1 MAAVETLAGTVL
13 FIAAAWGV
21 FLILVAAARL
31 ALGQDPRAPLL
42 WGVALLV
49 FASGGY
55 GIVYWLYGGGSALG
69 VNATFIV
76 TPADYYAE
84 QGIPFQATRYFPLEV
99 TVVPVLPVHDY
110 YMVSVDWGDG
120 SWSSWPQEWPEAR
133 PPGEPASLSHVYHDT
148 GLYTVR
154 ISIDVWR
161 WTGNDW
167 DVYTITRTFL
177 VNVTAPWD
185 EYAMVVKSFVS
196 NIDEEGGLVERGVKK
211 ALKAGGIALADA
223 FAGMIDLMARL
234 MAKTGLNAG
243 QAFYYYI
250 AMPVPS
256 NNPAISR
263 VYGEMSM
270 WALALLPIVVIARL
284 AWDGFWGWER
294 GGQALLDA
302 LRDSIAVL
310 IGIYVFIDLYGILAE
325 TLNTVSLSV
334 AQLGQLGALYAMVV
348 GVAALAGAVGLIAP
362 SAAGISAIITVM
374 LLTIVLLGAL
384 KWLVASAIVA
394 SAPMLLLLWLAPGF
408 RTVTQAA
415 LHLLA
420 GLFVFSIVA
429 AALSALVSQMA
440 LTLTAVNEGR
450 SLIVAL
456 TLPLVFALATPWIAN
471 MITSHMGLGGL
482 AGGIRGLARAPPTP
496 TISTVAAAAGGGAL
510 LMAGKR
516 PMSGQVMGYAPS
528 PVYQPRQP
536 TVATQPPAPQPGPPA
551 GRPAIQEVPPPRG
564 LGRITEP
571 VKDVLAEARGELETV
586 EPTTRRRIAVG
597 AAKAGLAL
605 GERLKRTAQ
614 EFDQTLSRELGV
626 TPVRATLKTGKYG
639 VYYPVKYTIKA
650 AKWAAPYAKE
660 YGAKAVNAAR
670 VRASAW
676 ISRVRD
682 AKTRW
687 DAS

>member
-1 MAAVETLAGTVL
+1 MPVQDLAGTVL

-42 WGVALLV
+42 WGVSLLL
-49 FASGGY
+49 FATGGY

-69 VNATFIV
+69 VNAAFVV

-99 TVVPVLPVHDY
+99 TVVPILPVHDY

-161 WTGNDW
+161 WTGYDW
-167 DVYTITRTFL
+167 DVSTITRTFL

-196 NIDEEGGLVERGVKK
+196 SIDEEGGLVERGVKK

-256 NNPAISR
+256 NNPAIGR

-270 WALALLPIVVIARL
+270 WALVLLPIVVIARL
-284 AWDGFWGWER
+284 AWEGFWEWER
-294 GGQALLDA
+294 GGQALLEV

-310 IGIYVFIDLYGILAE
+310 VGIYVFIDLYGILAE

-334 AQLGQLGALYAMVV
+334 AQLGQLGALYAMAIS
-348 GVAALAGAVGLIAP
+348 VAALAGAVGLIAP

-384 KWLVASAIVA
+384 KWLIASAIVA

-420 GLFVFSIVA
+420 GLFIFSIVA

-456 TLPLVFALATPWIAN
+456 TLPLVFALATPWITN

-496 TISTVAAAAGGGAL
+496 SISTVAAAAGGGL
-510 LMAGKR
+510 ILAGKR
-516 PMSGQVMGYAPS
+516 PMSGQVLGHAPS
-528 PVYQPRQP
+528 PVYQPRHQP
-536 TVATQPPAPQPGPPA
+536 ATPPAPPPQPTSKPQ
-551 GRPAIQEVPPPRG
+551 IQEVPPPRG
-564 LGRITEP
+564 LEKLTRP
-571 VKDVLAEARGELETV
+571 VRDVLAEARGEAETV
-586 EPTTRRRIAVG
+586 EPSPRRKAAVA
-597 AAKAGLAL
+597 AAKAGLAAAGWARQQL
-605 GERLKRTAQ
+605 RD
-614 EFDQTLSRELGV
+614 FDHVLSRETGITLG
-626 TPVRATLKTGKYG
+626 RAAQKTYRAGKWTAQQ
-639 VYYPVKYTIKA
+639 TIRA
-650 AKWAAPYAKE
+650 AKWAAPRIKEGAARIARYAKE
-660 YGAKAVNAAR
+660 RINAR
-670 VRASAW
+670 QGRL
-676 ISRVRD
+676 RE
-682 AKTRW
+682 KPQFLE
-687 DAS
+687 